1 MTAAQH
7 PKRLGSL
14 AYQPVSTR
22 DHTDD
27 DNG

>member
-1 MTAAQH
+1 MAAQH

-22 DHTDD
+22 DHIDD